1 MACCAEPAPG
11 EGALVGVV
19 RGTRDSPALA
29 ATSVAR
35 YWTYP
40 CRRPGRCPIGE
51 GLVTLIV
58 AMAADNPTWGYQRTR
73 GELFGLRRRV
83 FFAGITTNPTWAWV
97 TQVARNVTAYL
108 CDAGIDVEFL
118 LADRD
123 AKFAPG
129 FDALW
134 HGVGARILRGPLR
147 GPQRE
152 RDRRALGANGP
163 IGVRRPS
170 RHRERTPSPP
180 GARLLRAPLQPAPAA
195 PGPRDGRAG
204 PSWKCGV
211 VDASEDHTHPPAR
224 GTRRADQ
231 RVSRRTSCSDKF
243 SDPTR
248 SIRRIAVGASSRSP
262 LRAVDS

>member
-1 MACCAEPAPG
+1 M
-11 EGALVGVV
+11 
-19 RGTRDSPALA
+19 
-29 ATSVAR
+29 
-35 YWTYP
+35 
-40 CRRPGRCPIGE
+40 
-51 GLVTLIV
+51 TLIV

-83 FFAGITTNPTWAWV
+83 FLAGITTNPTWAWV
-97 TQVARNVTAYL
+97 TQCARNVTAYL

-147 GPQRE
+147 SPQRE
-152 RDRRALGANGP
+152 RDRRALGPIGP

-180 GARLLRAPLQPAPAA
+180 GAQLLRAPLITST
-195 PGPRDGRAG
+195 GRTG
-204 PSWKCGV
+204 
-211 VDASEDHTHPPAR
+211 ASR
-224 GTRRADQ
+224 WTRRSL
-231 RVSRRTSCSDKF
+231 VEMRRRRRHRGSHASASTRF
-243 SDPTR
+243 SP
-248 SIRRIAVGASSRSP
+248 G
-262 LRAVDS
+262 